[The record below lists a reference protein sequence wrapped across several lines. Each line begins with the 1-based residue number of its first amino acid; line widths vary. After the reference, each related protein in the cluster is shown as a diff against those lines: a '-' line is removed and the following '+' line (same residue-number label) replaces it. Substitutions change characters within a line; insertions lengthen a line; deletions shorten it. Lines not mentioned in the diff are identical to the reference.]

1 VSDPEPEIDV
11 PLDLRIGVWAND
23 IRMLGDVEDMTLD
36 FLRIAP
42 HDQDAILVTRVT
54 LPPSCILKLKSE
66 LEGF

>member
-1 VSDPEPEIDV
+1 VSEPEPEIDV
-11 PLDLRIGVWAND
+11 PLDVRIGVWAND

-42 HDQDAILVTRVT
+42 HDRDAILVARVT